1 MMARAGAHWVAVV
14 LTVACVGVAAG
25 QAQPATTNSTL
36 TPMGRAMMAE
46 RNGNWAD
53 AAAEYA
59 AVLKREPA
67 NLGALVGMEHVLP
80 RLDRRAELLE
90 LLRTALATDS
100 TSVGV
105 LGVVVRV
112 FATSGDVDSARK
124 YVATWAARAP
134 GDADPYREWS
144 EAALLT
150 RDLAQA
156 RLALDIGREKLGPTA
171 LGIERAEL
179 LQRTGDVAG
188 AAREWLPVIRETP
201 AYREGAVS
209 VLVQIPPTNRQ
220 AVRDAL
226 THDGSLEA
234 RQLLGLLLVR
244 WGESAEGTRLVRGA
258 TPASGVA
265 ALALLHELDDELQA
279 QPDRLSMVAHA
290 ATLEAIAANEQGAAA
305 AHTLLDAAR
314 AYADAGDERNAR
326 RMLTAVA
333 ASPAAPAGLS
343 STASATLL
351 GVLIAEGKP
360 GDAEQVFER
369 VRDSLRLDDRDLAAR
384 RIAMA
389 WVRSGDLARA
399 AKLVAADSSI
409 EGLDL
414 RGRLRLYRGDL
425 AGANDLLKA
434 AGPFDDTRGEALER
448 VALLSLIQAI
458 GRDSLPALGAAL
470 LALERGDT
478 ARAIAGLTDLAAT
491 LQPGGAAETRLLAA
505 RLSLSRHDTA
515 GATALFHA
523 ADVHDFPATAAAAR
537 LALAELAIAAG
548 DTAGARS
555 VLEKLIIDFPESA
568 VVPQA
573 RSLHDS
579 LRSGAPGAGN

>member
-1 MMARAGAHWVAVV
+1 MRRRAIEWLALFAITTMAAG
-14 LTVACVGVAAG
+14 TAAG
-25 QAQPATTNSTL
+25 QAQPIATNSTL

-67 NLGALVGMEHVLP
+67 NLGALVGMEHVMP
-80 RLDRRAELLE
+80 RLDRRTELLQI
-90 LLRTALATDS
+90 LCTALAADS
-100 TSVGV
+100 ASVGV
-105 LGVVVRV
+105 LGVLVRV
-112 FATSGDVDSARK
+112 FATAGDVDSARK
-124 YVATWAARAP
+124 YVTIWAARAP

-150 RDLAQA
+150 SDLAQA
-156 RLALDIGREKLGPTA
+156 RLALDIGRDKLGPTA

-179 LQRTGDVAG
+179 LQRTGEVAA

-201 AYREGAVS
+201 PFREGAVS
-209 VLVQIPPTNRQ
+209 VLVQIPPANRQ
-220 AVRDAL
+220 GARDAL
-226 THDGSLEA
+226 IHDGSLEA

-244 WGESAEGTRLVRGA
+244 WGESAEGAQLVRGA
-258 TPASGVA
+258 APSSPVG

-279 QPDRLSMVAHA
+279 QPDRPSRLAHA
-290 ATLEAIAANEQGAAA
+290 ATLEAIAASEQGSAA

-314 AYADAGDERNAR
+314 AYADAGDESNAR
-326 RMLTAVA
+326 RMLAAVA

-360 GDAEQVFER
+360 AEAEQMFDR
-369 VRDSLRLDDRDLAAR
+369 LRDSLLLDDRDLAAR

-389 WVRSGDLARA
+389 WVRSGDIARA
-399 AKLVAADSSI
+399 GKLVAADSSI

-425 AGANDLLKA
+425 ARANDLLKA

-448 VALLSLIQAI
+448 VSLLSLIQAI
-458 GRDSLPALGAAL
+458 GRDSLPALGSAL
-470 LALERGDT
+470 LTLERGDS
-478 ARAIAGLTDLAAT
+478 ARAIAELGALAAT

-505 RLSLSRHDTA
+505 RLALAHRDTA
-515 GATALFHA
+515 GAGALFHA
-523 ADVHDFPATAAAAR
+523 ADVHDFPGTAAAAR
-537 LALAELAIAAG
+537 LALAELAIAAR
-548 DTAGARS
+548 DSTGARA

-573 RSLHDS
+573 RY
-579 LRSGAPGAGN
+579 LRDTLRGAVPGAGN